1 MSTPRPRYTW
11 RIAEVDRAK
20 VRALAEAVAMPP
32 VIAQVL
38 LLRGVE
44 TPEDARR
51 FLYPS
56 LDQLSDPYLLTDMR
70 NAVERI
76 AKARDR
82 NEHVLIFGDY
92 DVDGIAAT
100 AVLLAGLRRYGLAR
114 ISHGM
119 PLRLT
124 EGYGLNA
131 ERVETAHADG
141 VSLIITVDNGISA
154 HEAARRAR
162 ELGVDLIITDHH
174 AIENTLPDA
183 VAVLNPKRESPSH
196 PGYFLCGA
204 GVAFK
209 LACALNGTPN
219 DLDIV
224 ALGTVADI
232 VPLRRENRVI
242 VSLGLRHMAK
252 YERTGLAKL
261 AAEANLSLREVSS
274 EKICFQLGPRLNA
287 AGRLDDGALALKL
300 LLAECPE
307 EASATARAL
316 NAANE
321 ERRAIERAIYEEAV
335 EELDAYFMRH
345 HRGIVLA
352 RRGWHAGV
360 IGIVASHLQSDF
372 NRPCVMISIDDEGV
386 GRGSAR
392 SGPGFDMM
400 DALSACQGLIERF
413 GGHRSAAGLTLL
425 EKNIQAFREAFEAEA
440 LRQLGEG
447 ELALDLDIDAVVA
460 LSQVDSGLVKL
471 LECLEPT
478 GHQNPA
484 PLFCAAGV
492 ELVPQSTRVYRE
504 RHLGM
509 TLRQGDALLSAI
521 GFNMA
526 ERYYTEDI
534 PKVMDIAFTPQFNTW
549 RDETS
554 VQLVLKDLRPAQ

>member
-1 MSTPRPRYTW
+1 MSTLRPRYTW
-11 RIAEVDRAK
+11 RIPELDRAR
-20 VRALAEAVAMPP
+20 VRTLAEAVAMPP

-44 TPEDARR
+44 TPEEARR
-51 FLYPS
+51 FLYPAI
-56 LDQLSDPYLLTDMR
+56 DHLSDPYLLTDMH
-70 NAVERI
+70 NAVARI
-76 AKARDR
+76 TEARGR

-100 AVLLAGLRRYGLAR
+100 AVLLAGLRRYGLTR

-131 ERVETAHADG
+131 ERVEAAHAEG
-141 VSLIITVDNGISA
+141 ISLIITVDNGISA

-174 AIENTLPDA
+174 AIENTLPEA
-183 VAVLNPKRESPSH
+183 VAVLNPKREPPSY

-307 EASATARAL
+307 EASITARAL
-316 NAANE
+316 NTANE

-360 IGIVASHLQSDF
+360 IGIVASRLQSDF

-400 DALSACQGLIERF
+400 DALSACQGLLERF
-413 GGHRSAAGLTLL
+413 GGHRSAAGLTLP

-447 ELALDLDIDAVVA
+447 ELALDLDIDAIVA
-460 LSQVDSGLVKL
+460 LSQIDSGLVKL
-471 LECLEPT
+471 LECLEPA

-509 TLRQGDALLSAI
+509 TVRQGDTLLSAI

-526 ERYYTEDI
+526 ERYYMEDLPRI
-534 PKVMDIAFTPQFNTW
+534 MDIAFTPQFNTW
-549 RDETS
+549 REETT